1 MKLVVFETESTRR
14 RPGAMLT
21 VDGQQFVLDLVAA
34 FSEQGITPPAS
45 IAEVLSPEA
54 LSAAAKIV
62 EQVGRDS
69 ARATAR
75 KSLLPSAGVRLL
87 APVPEHPFVIC
98 TGANYGSHL
107 LEMNVTSLPQHPF
120 AFVKSPHAVT
130 GPGMPIRIPARLPN
144 MVDFE
149 GELCVVFGRR
159 CSNVAAADAM
169 NYVAGYTI
177 LNDVSARDGLA
188 GIRVPDTEPVV
199 TVGTMMMGK
208 HFPTFCPLGPV
219 IATPDEIPDW
229 RRMHIVTKLN
239 GKVMQDGYTDDLIF
253 GIPALIEEF
262 SHFYTFEPGDVMS
275 TGSPPGV
282 GMGRKPPVF
291 MKPGDEVAITVHGI
305 GTLHNPIAA

>member
-1 MKLVVFETESTRR
+1 VKLVVFESQSIGR
-14 RPGAMLT
+14 RPGVILT
-21 VDGQQFVLDLVAA
+21 VADKEFVLDLVAA
-34 FSEQGITPPAS
+34 FAAEERSPPAS
-45 IAEVLSPEA
+45 IAEVLEA
-54 LSAAAKIV
+54 GALPTVARIV
-62 EQVGRDS
+62 EQVRHDS
-69 ARATAR
+69 A
-75 KSLLPSAGVRLL
+75 SAAVRERLIPAAQARLL
-87 APVPEHPFVIC
+87 APVPERPFVIC

-107 LEMNVTSLPQHPF
+107 LEMNVTSRPQHPF

-130 GPGMPIRIPARLPN
+130 GPGMPIKIPQRLPN

-159 CSNVAAADAM
+159 CRNVAAADAM

-188 GIRVPDTEPVV
+188 GIRIPDTEPVV

-229 RRMHIVTKLN
+229 RRMHIVTTLN
-239 GKVMQDGYTDDLIF
+239 GAVMQDGYTDDLIF
-253 GIPALIEEF
+253 GIPELIEEF
-262 SHFYTFEPGDVMS
+262 SRFYTFEPGDVMS

-291 MKPGDEVAITVHGI
+291 MKPGDEVAITVDGI
-305 GTLHNPIAA
+305 GTLRNPITA

>member
-1 MKLVVFETESTRR
+1 MKLVVFETDSIGR
-14 RPGAMLT
+14 RPGAILT
-21 VDGQQFVLDLVAA
+21 VAGTDLVLDLVSA
-34 FSEQGITPPAS
+34 FSDQGMNPPAS
-45 IAEVLSPEA
+45 IADVLGAEA
-54 LSAAAKIV
+54 LSTVATMIEQARHDAARSTV
-62 EQVGRDS
+62 
-69 ARATAR
+69 R
-75 KSLLPSAGVRLL
+75 KSLVPIAQARLL
-87 APVPEHPFVIC
+87 APVPERPFVIC

-159 CSNVAAADAM
+159 CRNVAAADAM

-188 GIRVPDTEPVV
+188 AIRIPDTEPVV

-208 HFPTFCPLGPV
+208 HFPTFCPLGPLV
-219 IATPDEIPDW
+219 ATPDEIPDW
-229 RRMHIVTKLN
+229 RRMHIVTTLN
-239 GKVMQDGYTDDLIF
+239 GAVMQDGYTDDLIF

-262 SHFYTFEPGDVMS
+262 SKFYTFEAGDVMS

-291 MKPGDEVAITVHGI
+291 MKPGDEIAITVDGI
-305 GTLHNPIAA
+305 GTLRNPVAA